1 MSIPFPA
8 SHTRRQRR
16 IRAVYGALATPRR
29 DISRKPA
36 GVARRFMLAEWAAL
50 AVFALMAAG
59 IIALRAWAAVS

>member
-8 SHTRRQRR
+8 SHTRRQQR

-29 DISRKPA
+29 PA
-36 GVARRFMLAEWAAL
+36 SPRLASVARRFMLAEWAAL